1 MASTLEDF
9 GIDLFGSEDLSLGE
23 LRKLDTL
30 VNSSEISK
38 IAFGEQIDANSKKKL
53 QAGIGLVMLCKNAE
67 AVKLLKKA
75 KDCKENGYEKN

>member
-1 MASTLEDF
+1 MATTLEDF

-38 IAFGEQIDANSKKKL
+38 IAFGEQIEANSKKKPITSL
-53 QAGIGLVMLCKNAE
+53 SGSNP
-67 AVKLLKKA
+67 
-75 KDCKENGYEKN
+75 ENLSMD